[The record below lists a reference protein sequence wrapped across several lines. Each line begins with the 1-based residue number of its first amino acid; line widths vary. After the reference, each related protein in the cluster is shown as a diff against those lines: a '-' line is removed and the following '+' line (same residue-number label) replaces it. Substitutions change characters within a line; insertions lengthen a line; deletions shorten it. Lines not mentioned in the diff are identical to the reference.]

1 MSVELQRTVQGYENY
16 IQRKGIDEEVIYAML
31 EASTVAIK
39 TEKDIPYGLVLTDK
53 TKRLIDS
60 YTALHT
66 DGGSIWDLEAYAQK
80 HETEYKLVNWEYDL
94 LWLEAKERFES
105 FMLYLEKRR
114 PVEERFYQPRII
126 PLRRVANG
134 IQDLVDDKLDELFVN
149 CPSRVGKAS
158 PLYSKV
164 LTPNGFI
171 EMGEVKVGTKVISGD
186 GSACNV
192 IGVYPQGIKDVFR
205 IVFSDG
211 TSAEC
216 CKEHLWKV
224 QTADDRRSDRNDSS
238 FSKYRIVQLQDM
250 FCNLKRKNGNKQ
262 CNNYSVDYV
271 KPVQFEKK
279 NLSINPYV
287 LGVIIGDGYI
297 GDRFVQVTNT
307 ENDIFEKV
315 KSLCCGYAEVERKDH
330 KFRATTIS
338 FKKSDLL
345 KDLKKMGL
353 SGKRSYDKFIPMDY
367 LMSDVDD
374 RLSLLQGLCDTDGS
388 VSGAFVDYNTSSR
401 QLAEDIVFLVRS
413 LGGRATINESDS
425 HYIKDG
431 VKHECRRRY
440 RVTLTLNG
448 FLTPVSSKKHLKKW
462 VTTKSVRKKFVD
474 RIEYVGKEECQC
486 IMVDHPDHLYVM
498 DDFIVTH
505 NTQIVKLGFV
515 WYGSKFPEKS
525 NLYTAYSDKI
535 TGGFYDGILEIMTD
549 PTYTYADIFP
559 ENVEKKLITD
569 GKDTTIDLIRKKT
582 YPTFTMRS
590 IYGTLNGAC
599 DCSGMGVSD
608 DLFSGIEEAL
618 SLDRQITVWGKFD
631 NNFMKRLKRKAKL
644 INMGTRWAPL
654 DVQGRRRNLLE
665 NKPEYKNRR
674 WNAIVIPALNENE
687 ESNFDYPYNLGYST
701 EDYLMIRSSFEEND
715 DMASWY
721 AQDQQEPIDRHGALF
736 TTDNMKYFN
745 PTQDLPD
752 RVPDRIFAAVDPA
765 YGGGD
770 FVAMP
775 ICYQF
780 STDYFVVDVVYNN
793 GDKEITV
800 PEVTQRIAFHLE
812 KFAPKTAEVHFEETK
827 TTMEYRTLCQKEW
840 KKLNAPVNATHDA
853 APNNISKAD
862 RIKNHA
868 PDIRKLYFID
878 RDHRTKEYNQYF
890 QNILTFKTEGKNKHD
905 DGIDA
910 TAQLCDMIYGRK
922 RTRNTVI
929 IQSPI

>member
-39 TEKDIPYGLVLTDK
+39 TEKDIQYGLVLTDK

-149 CPSRVGKAS
+149 CPSRVGK
-158 PLYSKV
+158 
-164 LTPNGFI
+164 
-171 EMGEVKVGTKVISGD
+171 
-186 GSACNV
+186 
-192 IGVYPQGIKDVFR
+192 
-205 IVFSDG
+205 
-211 TSAEC
+211 
-216 CKEHLWKV
+216 
-224 QTADDRRSDRNDSS
+224 
-238 FSKYRIVQLQDM
+238 
-250 FCNLKRKNGNKQ
+250 
-262 CNNYSVDYV
+262 
-271 KPVQFEKK
+271 
-279 NLSINPYV
+279 
-287 LGVIIGDGYI
+287 
-297 GDRFVQVTNT
+297 
-307 ENDIFEKV
+307 
-315 KSLCCGYAEVERKDH
+315 
-330 KFRATTIS
+330 
-338 FKKSDLL
+338 
-345 KDLKKMGL
+345 
-353 SGKRSYDKFIPMDY
+353 
-367 LMSDVDD
+367 
-374 RLSLLQGLCDTDGS
+374 
-388 VSGAFVDYNTSSR
+388 
-401 QLAEDIVFLVRS
+401 
-413 LGGRATINESDS
+413 
-425 HYIKDG
+425 
-431 VKHECRRRY
+431 
-440 RVTLTLNG
+440 
-448 FLTPVSSKKHLKKW
+448 
-462 VTTKSVRKKFVD
+462 
-474 RIEYVGKEECQC
+474 
-486 IMVDHPDHLYVM
+486 
-498 DDFIVTH
+498 
-505 NTQIVKLGFV
+505 TQIVKLGFV

-535 TGGFYDGILEIMTD
+535 TRGFYDGILEIMTD

-840 KKLNAPVNATHDA
+840 EKLNAPVNATHDA

>member
-39 TEKDIPYGLVLTDK
+39 TEKDITYGLVLTDK

-80 HETEYKLVNWEYDL
+80 HETEYKLVDWEYDL

-149 CPSRVGKAS
+149 CPSRVGK
-158 PLYSKV
+158 
-164 LTPNGFI
+164 
-171 EMGEVKVGTKVISGD
+171 
-186 GSACNV
+186 
-192 IGVYPQGIKDVFR
+192 
-205 IVFSDG
+205 
-211 TSAEC
+211 
-216 CKEHLWKV
+216 
-224 QTADDRRSDRNDSS
+224 
-238 FSKYRIVQLQDM
+238 
-250 FCNLKRKNGNKQ
+250 
-262 CNNYSVDYV
+262 
-271 KPVQFEKK
+271 
-279 NLSINPYV
+279 
-287 LGVIIGDGYI
+287 
-297 GDRFVQVTNT
+297 
-307 ENDIFEKV
+307 
-315 KSLCCGYAEVERKDH
+315 
-330 KFRATTIS
+330 
-338 FKKSDLL
+338 
-345 KDLKKMGL
+345 
-353 SGKRSYDKFIPMDY
+353 
-367 LMSDVDD
+367 
-374 RLSLLQGLCDTDGS
+374 
-388 VSGAFVDYNTSSR
+388 
-401 QLAEDIVFLVRS
+401 
-413 LGGRATINESDS
+413 
-425 HYIKDG
+425 
-431 VKHECRRRY
+431 
-440 RVTLTLNG
+440 
-448 FLTPVSSKKHLKKW
+448 
-462 VTTKSVRKKFVD
+462 
-474 RIEYVGKEECQC
+474 
-486 IMVDHPDHLYVM
+486 
-498 DDFIVTH
+498 
-505 NTQIVKLGFV
+505 TQIVKLGFV

-535 TGGFYDGILEIMTD
+535 TGGFYGGILEIMTD

-840 KKLNAPVNATHDA
+840 EKLNAPVNATHDA

>member
-39 TEKDIPYGLVLTDK
+39 TEKDIQYGLVLTDK

-149 CPSRVGKAS
+149 CPSRVGK
-158 PLYSKV
+158 
-164 LTPNGFI
+164 
-171 EMGEVKVGTKVISGD
+171 
-186 GSACNV
+186 
-192 IGVYPQGIKDVFR
+192 
-205 IVFSDG
+205 
-211 TSAEC
+211 
-216 CKEHLWKV
+216 
-224 QTADDRRSDRNDSS
+224 
-238 FSKYRIVQLQDM
+238 
-250 FCNLKRKNGNKQ
+250 
-262 CNNYSVDYV
+262 
-271 KPVQFEKK
+271 
-279 NLSINPYV
+279 
-287 LGVIIGDGYI
+287 
-297 GDRFVQVTNT
+297 
-307 ENDIFEKV
+307 
-315 KSLCCGYAEVERKDH
+315 
-330 KFRATTIS
+330 
-338 FKKSDLL
+338 
-345 KDLKKMGL
+345 
-353 SGKRSYDKFIPMDY
+353 
-367 LMSDVDD
+367 
-374 RLSLLQGLCDTDGS
+374 
-388 VSGAFVDYNTSSR
+388 
-401 QLAEDIVFLVRS
+401 
-413 LGGRATINESDS
+413 
-425 HYIKDG
+425 
-431 VKHECRRRY
+431 
-440 RVTLTLNG
+440 
-448 FLTPVSSKKHLKKW
+448 
-462 VTTKSVRKKFVD
+462 
-474 RIEYVGKEECQC
+474 
-486 IMVDHPDHLYVM
+486 
-498 DDFIVTH
+498 
-505 NTQIVKLGFV
+505 TQIVKLGFV

-569 GKDTTIDLIRKKT
+569 GKDTTIDLIRKKS

-599 DCSGMGVSD
+599 DCSGMGVAD

>member
-1 MSVELQRTVQGYENY
+1 MSVELQKTVQGYENY

-149 CPSRVGKAS
+149 CPSRVGK
-158 PLYSKV
+158 
-164 LTPNGFI
+164 
-171 EMGEVKVGTKVISGD
+171 
-186 GSACNV
+186 
-192 IGVYPQGIKDVFR
+192 
-205 IVFSDG
+205 
-211 TSAEC
+211 
-216 CKEHLWKV
+216 
-224 QTADDRRSDRNDSS
+224 
-238 FSKYRIVQLQDM
+238 
-250 FCNLKRKNGNKQ
+250 
-262 CNNYSVDYV
+262 
-271 KPVQFEKK
+271 
-279 NLSINPYV
+279 
-287 LGVIIGDGYI
+287 
-297 GDRFVQVTNT
+297 
-307 ENDIFEKV
+307 
-315 KSLCCGYAEVERKDH
+315 
-330 KFRATTIS
+330 
-338 FKKSDLL
+338 
-345 KDLKKMGL
+345 
-353 SGKRSYDKFIPMDY
+353 
-367 LMSDVDD
+367 
-374 RLSLLQGLCDTDGS
+374 
-388 VSGAFVDYNTSSR
+388 
-401 QLAEDIVFLVRS
+401 
-413 LGGRATINESDS
+413 
-425 HYIKDG
+425 
-431 VKHECRRRY
+431 
-440 RVTLTLNG
+440 
-448 FLTPVSSKKHLKKW
+448 
-462 VTTKSVRKKFVD
+462 
-474 RIEYVGKEECQC
+474 
-486 IMVDHPDHLYVM
+486 
-498 DDFIVTH
+498 
-505 NTQIVKLGFV
+505 TQIVKLGFV

-800 PEVTQRIAFHLE
+800 PKVTQRIAFHLE

-827 TTMEYRTLCQKEW
+827 TTMEYRTLCQEEW

-910 TAQLCDMIYGRK
+910 TAQLCDMIYGKK

>member
-134 IQDLVDDKLDELFVN
+134 IQNLVDDKLDELFVN
-149 CPSRVGKAS
+149 CPSRVGK
-158 PLYSKV
+158 
-164 LTPNGFI
+164 
-171 EMGEVKVGTKVISGD
+171 
-186 GSACNV
+186 
-192 IGVYPQGIKDVFR
+192 
-205 IVFSDG
+205 
-211 TSAEC
+211 
-216 CKEHLWKV
+216 
-224 QTADDRRSDRNDSS
+224 
-238 FSKYRIVQLQDM
+238 
-250 FCNLKRKNGNKQ
+250 
-262 CNNYSVDYV
+262 
-271 KPVQFEKK
+271 
-279 NLSINPYV
+279 
-287 LGVIIGDGYI
+287 
-297 GDRFVQVTNT
+297 
-307 ENDIFEKV
+307 
-315 KSLCCGYAEVERKDH
+315 
-330 KFRATTIS
+330 
-338 FKKSDLL
+338 
-345 KDLKKMGL
+345 
-353 SGKRSYDKFIPMDY
+353 
-367 LMSDVDD
+367 
-374 RLSLLQGLCDTDGS
+374 
-388 VSGAFVDYNTSSR
+388 
-401 QLAEDIVFLVRS
+401 
-413 LGGRATINESDS
+413 
-425 HYIKDG
+425 
-431 VKHECRRRY
+431 
-440 RVTLTLNG
+440 
-448 FLTPVSSKKHLKKW
+448 
-462 VTTKSVRKKFVD
+462 
-474 RIEYVGKEECQC
+474 
-486 IMVDHPDHLYVM
+486 
-498 DDFIVTH
+498 
-505 NTQIVKLGFV
+505 TQIVKLGFV

-644 INMGTRWAPL
+644 INMGTRWASL